1 MRLSIE
7 LTQEQHSR
15 LKAAAALHGQS
26 IKNYVLDR
34 TLPPGP
40 DGDLSEDE
48 ALRQLEALLEPRI
61 EAARRGEISSRSV
74 RDIAEDV
81 KRNHSDAAL

>member
-7 LTQEQHSR
+7 ISPEQHGR
-15 LKAAAALHGQS
+15 LKAAAALHGKS
-26 IKNYVLDR
+26 IKEYVLER
-34 TLPPGP
+34 VLPPGP

-74 RDIAEDV
+74 RDIVEDV
-81 KRNHSDAAL
+81 KRNQPDAAL